1 MALKFFEPHIHMVS
15 RTTDDYE
22 NMAAAGVIGVVEPAF
37 WQGQPRT
44 QVGSFVDYYDTL
56 IGWERFRASQFGI
69 RHYCTMGL
77 NPKEAN
83 NIPMAEEVMKIL
95 PRYLAKDGVVGV
107 GEIGYDEI
115 NDVEDR
121 FFAEQLQLAK
131 EFDLPVLVHTPHRD
145 KVKGTKR
152 TLDLVREIG
161 LNPEMVIID
170 HLNEITIDLVTETG
184 CWKGHSVYPKTKM
197 SESRM
202 VALLNRY
209 GTDKMVVN
217 SAADW
222 GVSDPLKVP
231 KVGQAM
237 LEAGYSEADVEKV
250 LFTNPI
256 EFFAQSGRI
265 SVEEVTRPLID
276 QTKLHEEN
284 SALRGQEPV
293 VENVAGESITDTAK
307 PDGE

>member
-1 MALKFFEPHIHMVS
+1 MKYFEPHIHMVS

-22 NMAAAGVIGVVEPAF
+22 NMAKAGVIGVVEPAF

-44 QVGSFVDYYDTL
+44 NVGTFIDYFDSL

-83 NIPMAEEVMKIL
+83 NVALAEEVMKVL
-95 PRYLAKDGVVGV
+95 PRYLAKDGVVAV
-107 GEIGYDEI
+107 GEIGYDDI

-131 EFDLPVLVHTPHRD
+131 DFNLPVLVHTPHRD
-145 KVKGTKR
+145 KVEGTRR
-152 TLDLVREIG
+152 TVALIKEVGI
-161 LNPEMVIID
+161 NPEHVVVD
-170 HLNEITIDLVTETG
+170 HLNEITIELVTETG

-197 SESRM
+197 SENRM
-202 VALLNRY
+202 IEILNKY
-209 GTDKMVVN
+209 GTHKMMVN

-231 KVGQAM
+231 KVGAAM
-237 LEAGYSEADVEKV
+237 LESGYSEEDVEKV

-256 EFFAQSGRI
+256 EFFAQSERI
-265 SVEEVTRPLID
+265 SVEDVKRPLID
-276 QTKLHEEN
+276 QTQLYEEN
-284 SALRGQEPV
+284 SALRGQTPL
-293 VENVAGESITDTAK
+293 VEEGSQK
-307 PDGE
+307 GS